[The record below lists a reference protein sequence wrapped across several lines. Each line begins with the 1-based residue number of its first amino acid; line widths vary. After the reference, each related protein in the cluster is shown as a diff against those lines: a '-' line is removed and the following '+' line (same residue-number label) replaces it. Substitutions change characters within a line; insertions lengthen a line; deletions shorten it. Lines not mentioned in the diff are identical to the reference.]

1 MNLSHLFQS
10 YENLVVRADQA
21 FQKVANEY
29 PECVKCHSHCADC
42 CHAVFGLFLV
52 EAAYVNQHFTQLDR
66 KQRRSAILRANK
78 SDKDLER
85 LEKKLQTHHCN
96 PQMGPISLER
106 ERIRCPLLDDRQE
119 CILYPYRPITCRVYG
134 IPTAIHGKARVCGRA
149 GFEEAGSYPAFDLD
163 GLYRDL
169 YMLSKA
175 FLQGAGS
182 EDLDKAS
189 LLISVSK
196 AIRTPLN
203 DLIKKALGEPRR
215 EG

>member
-21 FQKVANEY
+21 FQKVADEY
-29 PECVKCHSHCADC
+29 PECVKCHRNCADC

-52 EAAYVNQHFTQLDR
+52 EAVYINQHFTHLDR
-66 KQRRSAILRANK
+66 KQRRSAVLRAKK

-85 LEKKLQTHHCN
+85 LEKKLQTHQDN
-96 PQMGPISLER
+96 PQRGLISLAR
-106 ERIRCPLLDDRQE
+106 ERVRCPLLDDHQE

-149 GFEEAGSYPAFDLD
+149 GFKKSGSYPAFDID

-169 YMLSKA
+169 YMLSKVL
-175 FLQGAGS
+175 LQGAGS
-182 EDLDKAS
+182 KDLDKAS

-196 AIRTPLN
+196 AIRTPSN
-203 DLIKKALGEPRR
+203 DLIKNAPGEPRR